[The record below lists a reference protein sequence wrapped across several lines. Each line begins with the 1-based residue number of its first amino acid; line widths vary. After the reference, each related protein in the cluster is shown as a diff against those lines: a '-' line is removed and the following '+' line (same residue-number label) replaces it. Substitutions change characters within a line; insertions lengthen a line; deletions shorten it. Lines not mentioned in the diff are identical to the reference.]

1 MAKQTRSI
9 QKKTLN
15 APEEIRTFDKGKVE
29 LATVGTVTFGR
40 ASFEPGWKW
49 SESVK
54 PIVKTDYCE
63 APHVQYH
70 VSGRLKIRMADG
82 SEEEFGP
89 GDVGTTPPGHDAWVV
104 GDEPVVV
111 IDISGMREYVKPAA
125 KRGARNSRNEKQTKR
140 NAETSEKQMRG
151 QCVFQSQ
158 MIGADASYSSIS
170 NEFRAQSPARVL
182 VIY

>member
-1 MAKQTRSI
+1 MAKQIRSM

-15 APEEIRTFDKGKVE
+15 TPDEVRTFDKGKVE

-40 ASFEPGWKW
+40 ANFEPGWKW

-54 PIVKTDYCE
+54 PIVKTEYCE

-70 VSGRLKIRMADG
+70 VSGRLRIRMADG

-111 IDISGMREYVKPAA
+111 IDISGMKEYAKPAA
-125 KRGARNSRNEKQTKR
+125 KKGARKLAKFE
-140 NAETSEKQMRG
+140 
-151 QCVFQSQ
+151 
-158 MIGADASYSSIS
+158 
-170 NEFRAQSPARVL
+170 RVL
-182 VIY
+182 QNAVST

>member
-1 MAKQTRSI
+1 MAKQIKSI

-15 APEEIRTFDKGKVE
+15 TPDEVRTFDKGKVE

-54 PIVKTDYCE
+54 PIVKTEYCE

-70 VSGRLKIRMADG
+70 VSGRLKVRMADG

-89 GDVGTTPPGHDAWVV
+89 GDVGVIPSGHDAWVV
-104 GDEPVVV
+104 GSEPVVA
-111 IDISGMREYVKPAA
+111 IDISGMTHYAKPAA
-125 KRGARNSRNEKQTKR
+125 RKEVKKTTKAKTRKKKR
-140 NAETSEKQMRG
+140 
-151 QCVFQSQ
+151 
-158 MIGADASYSSIS
+158 
-170 NEFRAQSPARVL
+170 
-182 VIY
+182 